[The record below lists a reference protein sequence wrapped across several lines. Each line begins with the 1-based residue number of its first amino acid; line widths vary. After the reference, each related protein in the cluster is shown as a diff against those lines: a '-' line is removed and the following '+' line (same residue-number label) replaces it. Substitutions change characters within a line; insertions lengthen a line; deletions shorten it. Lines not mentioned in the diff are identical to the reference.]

1 MVVLGFIANRW
12 PGKIGS
18 VAGAMIGNLSP
29 LVGDRCW
36 IGAKNGD
43 NAGVA
48 AAILNDSWQVASTTN
63 CAAGFQALPP
73 ARALLH
79 DMVSLAICLGGLIL
93 VIFTGARSVNKDDDY
108 EFQRLLDDEQFGE
121 AYTLRRLM
129 GAAHWF
135 LVGVM

>member
-18 VAGAMIGNLSP
+18 VAGAMM
-29 LVGDRCW
+29 
-36 IGAKNGD
+36 
-43 NAGVA
+43 GVA
-48 AAILNDSWQVASTTN
+48 AAILNDSWLVASTTN

-93 VIFTGARSVNKDDDY
+93 IIFTGARSVNKDDDY

-129 GAAHWF
+129 SAAHWF

>member
-18 VAGAMIGNLSP
+18 VAGAMIG
-29 LVGDRCW
+29 
-36 IGAKNGD
+36 
-43 NAGVA
+43 VA
-48 AAILNDSWQVASTTN
+48 AAILNDSWQVASATN

-79 DMVSLAICLGGLIL
+79 DMVSMAICLGGLIL
-93 VIFTGARSVNKDDDY
+93 VIFTGARSVNKDDY
-108 EFQRLLDDEQFGE
+108 EFQRQLDDDKYGE

-129 GAAHWF
+129 SAAQWF